1 MQTLTLYATT
11 AALFLAID
19 AVMLRMVMKPLFS
32 QYLGEALLDSPR
44 LGPAALFY
52 LFYVFGLL
60 VLVSVPAM
68 NDGDAFRA
76 LWQGALLGAVAYGT
90 YEMTN
95 FATLKDWH
103 WQMVATDWAWGTVL
117 TGGTAWLG
125 VVITRAI
132 FSQ

>member
-11 AALFLAID
+11 AILFLAID
-19 AVMLRMVMKPLFS
+19 AVMLRTVMKPLFE
-32 QYLGEALLDSPR
+32 QYLGDAILDSPR
-44 LGPAALFY
+44 IGAAALFY

-90 YEMTN
+90 YEMTSY
-95 FATLKDWH
+95 AVMKDWSI
-103 WQMVATDWAWGTVL
+103 QMVATDWAWGTVL
-117 TGGTAWLG
+117 TGVTAWLG

-132 FSQ
+132 FS

>member
-11 AALFLAID
+11 AILFLAID
-19 AVMLRMVMKPLFS
+19 AVMLRTVMKPLFE
-32 QYLGEALLDSPR
+32 QYLGDALYDSPR
-44 LGPAALFY
+44 LGAAAVFY

-60 VLVSVPAM
+60 VLVSIPAM
-68 NDGDAFRA
+68 NDDAPLRA

-95 FATLKDWH
+95 FATLKAWSV
-103 WQMVATDWAWGTVL
+103 QMVATDWAWGTVL
-117 TGGTAWLG
+117 TGVTAWLG

-132 FSQ
+132 FS